1 MLEKIR
7 TFFGKPRE
15 RGRTV
20 VQENLVWRCSNCYL
34 IFLTKSAGD
43 EHKCQDPKVN

>member
-1 MLEKIR
+1 MIEAIR
-7 TFFGKPRE
+7 TFFGKRRE

-20 VQENLVWRCSNCYL
+20 MQEGLVWRCSNCYL